1 MSKRF
6 DDITRRKQALIE
18 KAALERLELA
28 VAYRRV
34 HSPFNIGG
42 KVFAVGRLL
51 RSHPLLTAGLSSF
64 LIGGFG
70 KKLMTSA
77 RLLMKLGRALLSV
90 LRLRSKRRRRSW
102 WQFGRR

>member
-6 DDITRRKQALIE
+6 DDIARRKQALIE

-51 RSHPLLTAGLSSF
+51 RTYPLLTAGLSSF
-64 LIGGFG
+64 LIGGFA
-70 KKLMTSA
+70 KKLMKSIG
-77 RLLMKLGRALLSV
+77 LLMRLGRLLLSV
-90 LRLRSKRRRRSW
+90 LGLWPKRRRRSW
-102 WQFGRR
+102 WHFGRR

>member
-6 DDITRRKQALIE
+6 DDIARRKQALIE

-28 VAYRRV
+28 VAYRRI

-42 KVFAVGRLL
+42 KIVAVGRLL
-51 RSHPLLTAGLSSF
+51 RTYPLLTAGLSSF
-64 LIGGFG
+64 VIGGFS

-77 RLLMKLGRALLSV
+77 RLLMKLGQVFLSLL
-90 LRLRSKRRRRSW
+90 LLWPKRRRRSW
-102 WQFGRR
+102 WPFGRR